1 MTAPINNYPVV
12 VNGGPVDASLWF
24 NPVAQDLTALG
35 PRIDALGGFLTGAGS
50 LTSSGAVGAETV
62 DQISAIAVFKTGRVY
77 EVRLSGCLQIGAT
90 ANRGAIK
97 LRKGTTTA
105 GTLWADFGDYACA
118 PGLMGLSG
126 ASIMFANN
134 TGADISTS
142 VCTTLV
148 ANAGTLTW
156 VGQAQQPRGF
166 SVWDVGSYA
175 TMSGAAPIALVT

>member
-1 MTAPINNYPVV
+1 MTVYAGNIVFGDDSN
-12 VNGGPVDASLWF
+12 
-24 NPVAQDLTALG
+24 ALG
-35 PRIDALGGFLTGAGS
+35 LQIAALGGFLIGAGS
-50 LTSSGAVGAETV
+50 LVSSGAVGAETV
-62 DQISAIAVFKTGRVY
+62 DQSSAVATFKTGRVY
-77 EVRLSGCLQIGAT
+77 EVRLSGALQIGAT
-90 ANRGAIK
+90 ANRGGIK

-105 GTLWADFGDYACA
+105 GTLWCDFGDYVCT
-118 PGLMGLSG
+118 PGNQGLSG

-134 TGADISTS
+134 TGTDISTS

-166 SVWDVGSYA
+166 SIWDVGSYA